1 MSREFLNKAKKR
13 EIWRWPLYLLIA
25 AGVLASLLVGL
36 QRMALESTSKTTLLA
51 LEWGQLKDTAA
62 RNGSTVEQ
70 ALRQL
75 TQDEAGR
82 PLISGVVYK
91 EPMLNDWQNGG
102 YLQVVTGAQLLDD
115 VRVGGW
121 EIAATP
127 EAEIRVSQPVEPEAE
142 DGGPLDNNHNYVI
155 CYDEQQQQLVF
166 NNLEYKTS
174 AQNSLYTLVNADDE
188 LLYVVSTTYPYTDL
202 AALGIGFS
210 AEDTALIKSRGLSL
224 VVQVRSWPSVT
235 PESLEFVFGD
245 IASLGAQAVGFNDN
259 ELPGVQQANWP
270 ELSQQLAE
278 ILRRQGLPSM
288 SIEFFNQTGLQSF
301 LQKMDY
307 DMVRMHPVSEAELPK
322 LADTRLQE
330 RFALAANERGMDVM
344 LLRLRSGQTL
354 ADSVEYIAAVRDAIQ
369 AKGVSTNHMTVVPDM
384 HVYQAVLLLAFA
396 AVWAGGVLLLKSFDL
411 RKSAW
416 LLSSLG
422 LALLAAL
429 LVVGKAYLAQKLAAL
444 AAVVIFPYLGVASAA
459 RPEGRSLPLSILTL
473 CRITLTSL
481 LGAALVVGMLS
492 ERSYMSA
499 INTFSGVKVG
509 QLAAL
514 LLLMIYLLYQLAN
527 EHGGAG
533 YLLVGCW
540 RLLQKKV
547 TIGLVLLAGMAAM
560 LLLYYMLR
568 TGNTSVGV
576 SDLERSF
583 RAFLDKVLVVRPRT
597 KEFMFAHPIML
608 VVLYYGYRRQLW
620 PLVLLGA
627 IGQVSL
633 VNTFEHLHTPLLVS
647 LVRTANGLVLGIIL
661 GVVLIYLLKY
671 PGAWLL
677 RKVREVARLAELA
690 DASDAAAQEADR
702 VG

>member
-1 MSREFLNKAKKR
+1 MSRKLKS

-25 AGVLASLLVGL
+25 VGVAASLLVGM
-36 QRMALESTSKTTLLA
+36 QRMALEAGSKTTLLS

-70 ALRQL
+70 ALAQL
-75 TQDEAGR
+75 LKDENGR

-91 EPMLNDWQNGG
+91 EPMLIDWQNGG
-102 YLQVVTGAQLLDD
+102 YLQLVTGAQLLND

-121 EIAATP
+121 EVA
-127 EAEIRVSQPVEPEAE
+127 EASEEAE
-142 DGGPLDNNHNYVI
+142 DALLLDNNHNYVL
-155 CYDEQQQQLVF
+155 CYDEAQQQLVF
-166 NNLEYKTS
+166 DNLEYKTS
-174 AQNSLYTLVNADDE
+174 AQNGLYTLVNADE
-188 LLYVVSTTYPYTDL
+188 EMLYVVSTTYPYTDL
-202 AALGIGFS
+202 SALGIGFS
-210 AEDTALIKSRGLSL
+210 AEDTALIKEHGLAL

-235 PESLEFVFGD
+235 PQSLEFVFGGLS
-245 IASLGAQAVGFNDN
+245 ALGVQAVGFNDN
-259 ELPGVQQANWP
+259 ELPGVQQTNWAD
-270 ELSQQLAE
+270 LSRQIAE
-278 ILRRQGLPSM
+278 ILQRQHLPAM
-288 SIEFFNQTGLQSF
+288 SIEFFKQTGLQSF
-301 LQKMDY
+301 LQQMDY

-322 LADTRLQE
+322 LSDTRLQE

-344 LLRLRSGQTL
+344 LLRLRSGQTM
-354 ADSVEYIAAVRDAIQ
+354 ADSVEYITAVRDAIQ
-369 AKGVSTNHMTVVPDM
+369 AKGVATNHMTVVPDM
-384 HVYQAVLLLAFA
+384 HVYQPVLALALA
-396 AVWAGGVLLLKSFDL
+396 AVWAGGVLLLQSFGL

-416 LLSSLG
+416 LLPGLG
-422 LALLAAL
+422 LVLAAAL
-429 LVVGKAYLAQKLAAL
+429 LVIGKGYLAQKLAAL
-444 AAVVIFPYLGVASAA
+444 AAVVIFPYLGVAAAA
-459 RPEGRSLPLSILTL
+459 RPEGRSLPAAIGVL

-481 LGAALVVGMLS
+481 LGAALVVGTLS

-533 YLLVGCW
+533 YLLVGTF

-547 TIGLVLLAGMAAM
+547 TIGLVLAAGLAAL

-608 VVLYYGYRRQLW
+608 VALYYGYRRQLW

-647 LVRTANGLVLGIIL
+647 LVRTANGLALGIVLGVI
-661 GVVLIYLLKY
+661 LIYVLKY
-671 PGAWLL
+671 PGGWLL
-677 RKVREVARLAELA
+677 RKVQEVARLAAEA
-690 DASDAAAQEADR
+690 DAATQEAKR

>member
-1 MSREFLNKAKKR
+1 MSRKLKS

-25 AGVLASLLVGL
+25 VGVAASLLVGM
-36 QRMALESTSKTTLLA
+36 QRMALEAGSKTTLLS

-70 ALRQL
+70 ALAQL
-75 TQDEAGR
+75 LKDENGR

-91 EPMLNDWQNGG
+91 EPMLIDWQNGG
-102 YLQVVTGAQLLDD
+102 YLQLVTGAQLLND

-121 EIAATP
+121 EVA
-127 EAEIRVSQPVEPEAE
+127 EASEEAE
-142 DGGPLDNNHNYVI
+142 DAEDALLLDNNHNYVL
-155 CYDEQQQQLVF
+155 CYDEAQQQLVF
-166 NNLEYKTS
+166 DNLEYKTS
-174 AQNSLYTLVNADDE
+174 AQNGLYTLVNADE
-188 LLYVVSTTYPYTDL
+188 EMLYVVSTTYPYTDL
-202 AALGIGFS
+202 SALGIGFS
-210 AEDTALIKSRGLSL
+210 AEDTALIKEHGLAL

-235 PESLEFVFGD
+235 PQSLEFVFGGLS
-245 IASLGAQAVGFNDN
+245 ALGVQAVGFNDN
-259 ELPGVQQANWP
+259 ELPGVQQTNWAD
-270 ELSQQLAE
+270 LSRQIAE
-278 ILRRQGLPSM
+278 ILQRQHLPAM
-288 SIEFFNQTGLQSF
+288 SIEFFKQTGLQSF
-301 LQKMDY
+301 LQCMDY

-322 LADTRLQE
+322 LSDTRLQE

-344 LLRLRSGQTL
+344 LLRLRSGQTM
-354 ADSVEYIAAVRDAIQ
+354 ADSVEYITAVRDAIQ
-369 AKGVSTNHMTVVPDM
+369 AKGVATNHMTVVPDM
-384 HVYQAVLLLAFA
+384 HVYQPVLALALA
-396 AVWAGGVLLLKSFDL
+396 AVWAGGVLLLQSFGL

-416 LLSSLG
+416 LLPGLG
-422 LALLAAL
+422 LVLAAAL
-429 LVVGKAYLAQKLAAL
+429 LVIGKGYLAQKLAAL
-444 AAVVIFPYLGVASAA
+444 AAVVIFPYLGVAAAA
-459 RPEGRSLPLSILTL
+459 RPEGRSLPAAIGVL

-481 LGAALVVGMLS
+481 LGAALVVGTLS

-533 YLLVGCW
+533 YLLVGTF

-547 TIGLVLLAGMAAM
+547 TIGLVLAAGLAALM
-560 LLLYYMLR
+560 LLYYMLR

-608 VVLYYGYRRQLW
+608 VALYYGYRRQLW

-647 LVRTANGLVLGIIL
+647 LVRTANGLALGIVLGVI
-661 GVVLIYLLKY
+661 LIYVLKY
-671 PGAWLL
+671 PGGWLL
-677 RKVREVARLAELA
+677 RKVQEVARLAAEA
-690 DASDAAAQEADR
+690 DAATQEAKR

>member
-1 MSREFLNKAKKR
+1 MSRKLKS

-25 AGVLASLLVGL
+25 VGVAASLLVGM
-36 QRMALESTSKTTLLA
+36 QRMALEAGSKTTLLS

-70 ALRQL
+70 ALAQL
-75 TQDEAGR
+75 LKDENGR

-91 EPMLNDWQNGG
+91 EPMLIDWQNGG
-102 YLQVVTGAQLLDD
+102 YLQLVTGAQLLND

-121 EIAATP
+121 EVA
-127 EAEIRVSQPVEPEAE
+127 EASEEAE
-142 DGGPLDNNHNYVI
+142 DAEDALLLDNNHNYVL
-155 CYDEQQQQLVF
+155 CYDEAQQQLVF
-166 NNLEYKTS
+166 DNLEYKTS
-174 AQNSLYTLVNADDE
+174 AQNGLYTLVNADE
-188 LLYVVSTTYPYTDL
+188 EMLYVVSTTYPYTDL
-202 AALGIGFS
+202 SALGIGFS
-210 AEDTALIKSRGLSL
+210 AEDTALIKEHGLAL

-235 PESLEFVFGD
+235 PQSLEFVFGGLS
-245 IASLGAQAVGFNDN
+245 ALGVQAVGFNDN
-259 ELPGVQQANWP
+259 ELPGVQQTNWAD
-270 ELSQQLAE
+270 LSRQIAE
-278 ILRRQGLPSM
+278 ILQRQHLPAM
-288 SIEFFNQTGLQSF
+288 SIEFFKQTGLQSF
-301 LQKMDY
+301 LQCMDY

-322 LADTRLQE
+322 LSDTRLQE

-344 LLRLRSGQTL
+344 LLRLRSGQTM
-354 ADSVEYIAAVRDAIQ
+354 ADSVEYITAVRDAIQ
-369 AKGVSTNHMTVVPDM
+369 AKGVATNHMTVVPDM
-384 HVYQAVLLLAFA
+384 HVYQPVLALALA
-396 AVWAGGVLLLKSFDL
+396 AVWAGGVLLLQSFGL

-416 LLSSLG
+416 LLPGLG
-422 LALLAAL
+422 LVLAAAL
-429 LVVGKAYLAQKLAAL
+429 LVIGKGYLAQKLAAL
-444 AAVVIFPYLGVASAA
+444 AAVVIFPYLGVAAAA
-459 RPEGRSLPLSILTL
+459 RPEGRSLPAAIGVL

-481 LGAALVVGMLS
+481 LGAALVVGTLS

-533 YLLVGCW
+533 YLLVGTF

-547 TIGLVLLAGMAAM
+547 TIGLVLAAGLAAL

-608 VVLYYGYRRQLW
+608 VALYYGYRRQLW

-647 LVRTANGLVLGIIL
+647 LVRTANGLALGIVLGVI
-661 GVVLIYLLKY
+661 LIYVLKY
-671 PGAWLL
+671 PGGWLL
-677 RKVREVARLAELA
+677 RKVQEVARLAAEA
-690 DASDAAAQEADR
+690 DAATQEAKR

>member
-1 MSREFLNKAKKR
+1 MSRKLKS

-25 AGVLASLLVGL
+25 VGVAASLLVGM
-36 QRMALESTSKTTLLA
+36 QRMALEAGSKTTLLS

-70 ALRQL
+70 ALAQL
-75 TQDEAGR
+75 LKDENGR

-91 EPMLNDWQNGG
+91 EPMLIDWQNGG
-102 YLQVVTGAQLLDD
+102 YLQLVTGAQLLND

-121 EIAATP
+121 EVA
-127 EAEIRVSQPVEPEAE
+127 EASEEAE
-142 DGGPLDNNHNYVI
+142 DAEDALLLDNNHNYVL
-155 CYDEQQQQLVF
+155 CYDEAQQQLVF
-166 NNLEYKTS
+166 DNLEYKTS
-174 AQNSLYTLVNADDE
+174 AQNGLYTLVNADE
-188 LLYVVSTTYPYTDL
+188 EMLYVVSTTYPYTDL
-202 AALGIGFS
+202 SALGIGFS
-210 AEDTALIKSRGLSL
+210 AEDTALIKKHGLAL

-235 PESLEFVFGD
+235 PQSLEFVFGGLS
-245 IASLGAQAVGFNDN
+245 ALGVQAVGFNDN
-259 ELPGVQQANWP
+259 ELPGVQQTNWAD
-270 ELSQQLAE
+270 LSSQIAE
-278 ILRRQGLPSM
+278 ILQRQHLPAM
-288 SIEFFNQTGLQSF
+288 SIEFFKQTGLQSF
-301 LQKMDY
+301 LQQMDY

-322 LADTRLQE
+322 LSDTRLQE

-344 LLRLRSGQTL
+344 LLRLRSGQTM
-354 ADSVEYIAAVRDAIQ
+354 ADSVEYITAVRDAIQ
-369 AKGVSTNHMTVVPDM
+369 AKGVATNHMTVVPDM
-384 HVYQAVLLLAFA
+384 HVYQPVLALALA
-396 AVWAGGVLLLKSFDL
+396 AVWAGGVLLLQSFGL

-416 LLSSLG
+416 LLPGLG
-422 LALLAAL
+422 LVLAAAL
-429 LVVGKAYLAQKLAAL
+429 LVIGKGYLAQKLAAL
-444 AAVVIFPYLGVASAA
+444 AAVVIFPYLGVAAAA
-459 RPEGRSLPLSILTL
+459 RPEGRSLPAAIGVL

-481 LGAALVVGMLS
+481 LGAALVVGTLS

-533 YLLVGCW
+533 YLLVGTF

-547 TIGLVLLAGMAAM
+547 TIGLVLAAGLAAL

-608 VVLYYGYRRQLW
+608 VALYYGYRRQLW

-647 LVRTANGLVLGIIL
+647 LVRTANGLALGIVLGVI
-661 GVVLIYLLKY
+661 LIYVLKY
-671 PGAWLL
+671 PGGWLL
-677 RKVREVARLAELA
+677 RKVQEVARLAAEA
-690 DASDAAAQEADR
+690 DAATQEAKR

>member
-1 MSREFLNKAKKR
+1 MSRKLKS

-25 AGVLASLLVGL
+25 VGVAASLLVGM
-36 QRMALESTSKTTLLA
+36 QRMALEAGSKTTLLS

-70 ALRQL
+70 ALAQL
-75 TQDEAGR
+75 LKDENGR

-91 EPMLNDWQNGG
+91 EPMLIDWQNGG
-102 YLQVVTGAQLLDD
+102 YLQLVTGAQLLND

-121 EIAATP
+121 EVA
-127 EAEIRVSQPVEPEAE
+127 EASEEAE
-142 DGGPLDNNHNYVI
+142 DAEDALLLDNNHNYVL
-155 CYDEQQQQLVF
+155 CYDEAQQQLVF
-166 NNLEYKTS
+166 DNLEYKTS
-174 AQNSLYTLVNADDE
+174 AQNGLYTLVNADE
-188 LLYVVSTTYPYTDL
+188 EMLYVVSTTYPYTDL
-202 AALGIGFS
+202 SALGIGFS
-210 AEDTALIKSRGLSL
+210 AEDTALIKEHGLAL

-235 PESLEFVFGD
+235 PQSLEFVFGGLS
-245 IASLGAQAVGFNDN
+245 ALGVQAVGFNDN
-259 ELPGVQQANWP
+259 ELPGVQQTNWAD
-270 ELSQQLAE
+270 LSRQIAE
-278 ILRRQGLPSM
+278 ILQRQHLPAM
-288 SIEFFNQTGLQSF
+288 SIEFFKQTGLQSF
-301 LQKMDY
+301 LQCMDY

-322 LADTRLQE
+322 LSDTRLQE

-344 LLRLRSGQTL
+344 LLRLRSGQTM
-354 ADSVEYIAAVRDAIQ
+354 ADSVEYITAVRDAIQ
-369 AKGVSTNHMTVVPDM
+369 AKGVATNHMTVVPDM
-384 HVYQAVLLLAFA
+384 HVYQPVLALALA
-396 AVWAGGVLLLKSFDL
+396 AVWAGGVLLLQSFGL

-416 LLSSLG
+416 LLPGLG
-422 LALLAAL
+422 LVLAAAL
-429 LVVGKAYLAQKLAAL
+429 LVIGKGYLAQKLAAL
-444 AAVVIFPYLGVASAA
+444 AAVVIFPYLGVAAAA
-459 RPEGRSLPLSILTL
+459 RPEGRSLPAAIGVL

-481 LGAALVVGMLS
+481 LGAALVVGTLS

-509 QLAAL
+509 QLVAL

-533 YLLVGCW
+533 YLLVGTF

-547 TIGLVLLAGMAAM
+547 TIGLVLAAGLAAL

-608 VVLYYGYRRQLW
+608 VALYYGYRRQLW

-647 LVRTANGLVLGIIL
+647 LVRTANGLALGIVLGVI
-661 GVVLIYLLKY
+661 LIYVLKY
-671 PGAWLL
+671 PGGWLL
-677 RKVREVARLAELA
+677 RKVQEVARLAAEA
-690 DASDAAAQEADR
+690 DAATQEAKR

>member
-1 MSREFLNKAKKR
+1 MSKKLR
-13 EIWRWPLYLLIA
+13 SEIWRLPLYLLIVV
-25 AGVLASLLVGL
+25 GVAASLLVGL
-36 QRMALESTSKTTLLA
+36 QRIALESVSKTTLLS

-62 RNGSTVEQ
+62 RNGSTVEE
-70 ALRQL
+70 ALEQL
-75 TQDEAGR
+75 IKDEKGR

-91 EPMLNDWQNGG
+91 EPMLSDWQNGG
-102 YLQVVTGAQLLDD
+102 YLQLLTGAQLLND

-121 EIAATP
+121 EITAP
-127 EAEIRVSQPVEPEAE
+127 EIDPADDNTSASDNDTEPQI
-142 DGGPLDNNHNYVI
+142 DNNHNYVI
-155 CYDEQQQQLVF
+155 CYDEEQQKLVYD
-166 NNLEYKTS
+166 NLEYKTS
-174 AQNSLYTLVNADDE
+174 AQNGLYTLTNADDE
-188 LLYVVSTTYPYTDL
+188 MLYAVSTTYPYTDL

-210 AEDTALIKSRGLSL
+210 TEETALIKEHGLSL

-235 PESLEFVFGD
+235 PQSLEFVFGGLS
-245 IASLGAQAVGFNDN
+245 ALGVQAAGFNDN
-259 ELPGVQQANWP
+259 ELPGVQLANWP
-270 ELSQQLAE
+270 ELSKQLAE
-278 ILRRQGLPSM
+278 ILKRQNLPSM
-288 SIEFFNQTGLQSF
+288 SIEFFKQTGLQSF
-301 LQKMDY
+301 LQQMDY

-322 LADTRLQE
+322 LNDTRLQE

-354 ADSVEYIAAVRDAIQ
+354 ADSVEYITAVRDAIQ
-369 AKGVSTNHMTVVPDM
+369 AKGVATNHMTVVPDM
-384 HVYQAVLLLAFA
+384 HVYKAVLAAVLA
-396 AVWAGGVLLLKSFDL
+396 AVWAGGVLLLQSFGL
-411 RKSAW
+411 KKSAW
-416 LLSSLG
+416 LLPSLG
-422 LALLAAL
+422 LVLAVGL
-429 LVVGKAYLAQKLAAL
+429 LVIGKGYLAQKLAAL

-459 RPEGRSLPLSILTL
+459 RPEGRSLPAAIGVL
-473 CRITLTSL
+473 CRMTLTSL
-481 LGAALVVGMLS
+481 LGAALVVGTLS

-540 RLLQKKV
+540 RLLHKKV
-547 TIGLVLLAGMAAM
+547 TIGLVLAAGLAAA

-597 KEFMFAHPIML
+597 KEFMLAHPIML
-608 VVLYYGYRRQLW
+608 MVLYYGYRRQLW

-647 LVRTANGLVLGIIL
+647 LVRTANGLALGIVLGVI
-661 GVVLIYLLKY
+661 LIYVLKY
-671 PGAWLL
+671 PGGWLL
-677 RKVREVARLAELA
+677 RKVQEIARLAAEA
-690 DASDAAAQEADR
+690 DAAAATQEAKR

>member
-1 MSREFLNKAKKR
+1 
-13 EIWRWPLYLLIA
+13 
-25 AGVLASLLVGL
+25 
-36 QRMALESTSKTTLLA
+36 MAQL
-51 LEWGQLKDTAA
+51 LKDE
-62 RNGSTVEQ
+62 N
-70 ALRQL
+70 
-75 TQDEAGR
+75 GR

-91 EPMLNDWQNGG
+91 EPMLIDWQNGG
-102 YLQVVTGAQLLDD
+102 YLQLVTGAQLLND

-121 EIAATP
+121 EVA
-127 EAEIRVSQPVEPEAE
+127 EASEEAE
-142 DGGPLDNNHNYVI
+142 DAEDALLLDNNHNYVL
-155 CYDEQQQQLVF
+155 CYDEAQQQLVF
-166 NNLEYKTS
+166 DNLEYKTS
-174 AQNSLYTLVNADDE
+174 AQNGLYTLVNADE
-188 LLYVVSTTYPYTDL
+188 EMLYVVSTTYPYTDL
-202 AALGIGFS
+202 SALGIGFS
-210 AEDTALIKSRGLSL
+210 AEDTALIKKHGLAL

-235 PESLEFVFGD
+235 PQSLEFVFGGLS
-245 IASLGAQAVGFNDN
+245 ALGVQAVGFNDN
-259 ELPGVQQANWP
+259 ELPG
-270 ELSQQLAE
+270 
-278 ILRRQGLPSM
+278 
-288 SIEFFNQTGLQSF
+288 
-301 LQKMDY
+301 
-307 DMVRMHPVSEAELPK
+307 VRMHPVSEAELPK
-322 LADTRLQE
+322 LSDTRLQE

-344 LLRLRSGQTL
+344 LLRLRSGQTM
-354 ADSVEYIAAVRDAIQ
+354 ADSVEYITAVRDAIQ
-369 AKGVSTNHMTVVPDM
+369 AKGVATNHMTVVPDM
-384 HVYQAVLLLAFA
+384 HVYQPVLALALA
-396 AVWAGGVLLLKSFDL
+396 AVWAGGVLLLQSFGL

-416 LLSSLG
+416 LLPGLG
-422 LALLAAL
+422 LVLAAAL
-429 LVVGKAYLAQKLAAL
+429 LVIGKGYLAQKLAAL
-444 AAVVIFPYLGVASAA
+444 AAVVIFPYLGVAAAA
-459 RPEGRSLPLSILTL
+459 RPEGRSLPAAIGVL

-481 LGAALVVGMLS
+481 LGAALVVGTLS

-533 YLLVGCW
+533 YLLVGTF

-547 TIGLVLLAGMAAM
+547 TIGLVLAAGLAAL

-608 VVLYYGYRRQLW
+608 VALYYGYRRQLW

-647 LVRTANGLVLGIIL
+647 LVRTANGLALGIVLGVI
-661 GVVLIYLLKY
+661 LIYVLKY
-671 PGAWLL
+671 PGGWLL
-677 RKVREVARLAELA
+677 RKVQEVARLAAEA
-690 DASDAAAQEADR
+690 DAATQEAKR